1 MRDVTHLVAQVR
13 EELAGELRERLRV
26 RLHEQPTDWLVE
38 QLMALVLR
46 PDEITYSIPRQVPR
60 GPSAEEGVY
69 APPVRESEGDQAY
82 RDGEDE
88 ATGEDAGS
96 VQEPA
101 TNYPVHGGNGQADH
115 LAGNGQGPQQ
125 ESDRVARAA
134 RIRRLALDHTSLP
147 GYLERYRALTREV
160 LESEGHLLDPPQKGG
175 ALITPEHRAPSG
187 EALLTE
193 SKDLLHALLFGG
205 AEDGVWLDR
214 AERELLTLTIPK
226 SKAHAIGSIMR
237 AAREMGAEGTWHVA
251 DDDRATNTVLQA
263 EYGEV
268 GGELVG
274 NAITATLRLI
284 NNLEINER
292 VLYGRM
298 ENAEESTLDP

>member
-60 GPSAEEGVY
+60 GPSAEEGAY
-69 APPVRESEGDQAY
+69 ARPVRESDGEHGEHEATADDAGYDQA
-82 RDGEDE
+82 
-88 ATGEDAGS
+88 A
-96 VQEPA
+96 
-101 TNYPVHGGNGQADH
+101 NGQV
-115 LAGNGQGPQQ
+115 PQQ
-125 ESDRVARAA
+125 EESDRAARAA

-147 GYLERYRALTREV
+147 GYVERYRALTREV
-160 LESEGHLLDPPQKGG
+160 LEGEGHLLDPPHKGG
-175 ALITPEHRAPSG
+175 PLISPEHRAPSG

-214 AERELLTLTIPK
+214 VERELLTLTIPK
-226 SKAHAIGSIMR
+226 AKAHAIGSIMR
-237 AAREMGAEGTWHVA
+237 TATETGAEGAWHDPQRVA
-251 DDDRATNTVLQA
+251 ADERAANTILQI

-274 NAITATLRLI
+274 RAITAALRLI
-284 NNLEINER
+284 NNLEINEQ

-298 ENAEESTLDP
+298 ENVEETTLDP